1 MRDPNSDQNGHNR
14 PDGQFSRYE
23 KWQDVPV
30 DVLRQFADVVRLQYT
45 DRGLAEM
52 VEMSPAAVQDFV
64 KGLTQPER
72 RTLRAFGEL
81 YLELVPYAVERVTV
95 AEREVLPRLKSV
107 LPEGEEAALEYI
119 DALVRAGKADGTLS
133 HSPEQLGEWLRFL
146 VQAEYQIELPYRQ
159 YLRKRRPKGSGGE
172 GEPRRSRKKKPDADP
187 EK

>member
-1 MRDPNSDQNGHNR
+1 MRDPNSFQNGHNR
-14 PDGQFSRYE
+14 PEGHFARYE
-23 KWQDVPV
+23 KWQDIPV
-30 DVLRQFADVVRLQYT
+30 DVLREFADVVRLQFT

-52 VEMSPAAVQDFV
+52 LEMSPAAVQDFV

-107 LPEGEEAALEYI
+107 LPEGEDAALEYI
-119 DALVRAGKADGTLS
+119 DAVVRAAEASGTLPQ
-133 HSPEQLGEWLRFL
+133 SPEQLGAWLRFL

-159 YLRKRRPKGSGGE
+159 YMRKRRPKGSGSAE
-172 GEPRRSRKKKPDADP
+172 TKRTRRKKPDAGPD
-187 EK
+187 E